1 MADGHDFEKNVKYD
15 ISSAVHEIWY
25 DDAYSPPNLT
35 VNRKFKNLEIQ
46 DGGRRP
52 S

>member
-1 MADGHDFEKNVKYD
+1 MADGHDFEKKTLNV
-15 ISSAVHEIWY
+15 ISLQPFMKFGMMMH
-25 DDAYSPPNLT
+25 SPPNLT